1 MSESEQDV
9 VNKALAGLTM
19 LDTLQSEEGASK
31 VSDFAHTQ
39 QEKAVM
45 KNIEFM
51 ESVNV
56 QRSCILEIVY
66 QRNLPKQG
74 KSYMDNPVLNP
85 TIGKCATTIESMLF
99 MVTVNNSK

>member
-31 VSDFAHTQ
+31 VSYFAHTQ

-56 QRSCILEIVY
+56 
-66 QRNLPKQG
+66 
-74 KSYMDNPVLNP
+74 
-85 TIGKCATTIESMLF
+85 
-99 MVTVNNSK
+99 